1 MATPTNA
8 QAPRGEAEESL
19 ASALAADI
27 VLAVVRRAS
36 TLDLRPCDAA
46 LGERVPAERT
56 WRRRSLPEH
65 ADLTADLAAEVVQ
78 AAGVA
83 SRGADDDRRILDAA
97 ASQVTVGPRPRPTAI
112 ERLRMAEAAGYTVS
126 PESWPAARRRSMPP
140 RIIRQD
146 SKVKITARSRAS
158 VPPQERPR
166 SSLPGRVGQPVP
178 RPTALERLAL
188 AEALGYTVED
198 GQYAA
203 ARRSM
208 VNYDESEFS
217 TSASS
222 AEGAPVRAGP
232 AFAPKPR
239 KSLAQ
244 KAGKVLSKLAGRA
257 GLKGPRK

>member
-1 MATPTNA
+1 MAAPTTA
-8 QAPRGEAEESL
+8 PAPREAEESL
-19 ASALAADI
+19 AAALAADI

-36 TLDLRPCDAA
+36 TLDLRACDAA
-46 LGERVPAERT
+46 PDGRVPAERT
-56 WRRRSLPEH
+56 RRRSRPEH
-65 ADLTADLAAEVVQ
+65 ADLPAALAAEVVQ

-97 ASQVTVGPRPRPTAI
+97 ASQVGPRPRPTAI

-146 SKVKITARSRAS
+146 SKVKITARPRAS

-166 SSLPGRVGQPVP
+166 SSLPGRAGQPVP

-188 AEALGYTVED
+188 AEALGYTVPD

-208 VNYDESEFS
+208 VNYGESDFS

-232 AFAPKPR
+232 TFAPRPR